1 MINKFNKII
10 HNNYSRFFK
19 FIFFLRY
26 LIAIFFISSIL
37 FLVIPSFFDYE
48 KKEIIL
54 NNYLSNSYNF
64 EISNYEKIV
73 FKALPFP
80 KLIIKNTTVKLN
92 SSPIEMKVKN
102 LIIYPKLI
110 NIYNYENYQSNKI
123 VLKDSYTK
131 LNFAESKKLIKYFL
145 GGKNN
150 FFLDNL
156 EINIF
161 DKDKSIISVKDI
173 KFSNFGYKKNKVSGE
188 VFEKKFKIRIDNK
201 FENINFKLLKTGIDT
216 DIYLKKKKKNFIS
229 GVFKSKILK
238 TNVKFDFDYDAKLLN
253 VNNLFLRNK
262 NLSLNSKSVIKLD
275 PFFDINSKIDVDDIN
290 PKLFSNFN
298 FFKLFKSKE
307 IFQRINSN
315 NEINFK
321 SKNFKRNF
329 FEKLNLTINLAY
341 GRMNYK
347 KKVFM
352 GKSLFQCEG
361 VINLLEEF
369 PILFFNCEI
378 ISDDKKEFLA
388 KFDIK
393 SKKNNETFK
402 IEFTGNMNVLNE
414 KINFKKII
422 MNKNYK
428 ASAED
433 LKYFKSSFEKLVF
446 DTGFVEIFNL
456 KKMRK
461 FILEVS

>member
-173 KFSNFGYKKNKVSGE
+173 KFSNFGYKK
-188 VFEKKFKIRIDNK
+188 
-201 FENINFKLLKTGIDT
+201 
-216 DIYLKKKKKNFIS
+216 
-229 GVFKSKILK
+229 
-238 TNVKFDFDYDAKLLN
+238 
-253 VNNLFLRNK
+253 
-262 NLSLNSKSVIKLD
+262 
-275 PFFDINSKIDVDDIN
+275 
-290 PKLFSNFN
+290 
-298 FFKLFKSKE
+298 
-307 IFQRINSN
+307 
-315 NEINFK
+315 
-321 SKNFKRNF
+321 
-329 FEKLNLTINLAY
+329 
-341 GRMNYK
+341 
-347 KKVFM
+347 
-352 GKSLFQCEG
+352 
-361 VINLLEEF
+361 
-369 PILFFNCEI
+369 
-378 ISDDKKEFLA
+378 
-388 KFDIK
+388 
-393 SKKNNETFK
+393 
-402 IEFTGNMNVLNE
+402 
-414 KINFKKII
+414 
-422 MNKNYK
+422 
-428 ASAED
+428 
-433 LKYFKSSFEKLVF
+433 
-446 DTGFVEIFNL
+446 
-456 KKMRK
+456 
-461 FILEVS
+461 